1 MWHCMLGMCW
11 KWLVLLVLPNL
22 SSTYKSIQT
31 SFRIGFRWRFS
42 IVKPR
47 PYPHTLDH
55 PTMQKIV
62 NWFFSSLH
70 MGLPWSLYPK
80 DTSFEWSKLIS
91 CFFFICSFSL
101 GFTRLK
107 LMKVVVT
114 CLLPK
119 QVYEEW
125 DEGVLWCN
133 LDGSFDMLRLVCLL

>member
-1 MWHCMLGMCW
+1 
-11 KWLVLLVLPNL
+11 
-22 SSTYKSIQT
+22 
-31 SFRIGFRWRFS
+31 
-42 IVKPR
+42 
-47 PYPHTLDH
+47 
-55 PTMQKIV
+55 
-62 NWFFSSLH
+62 
-70 MGLPWSLYPK
+70 
-80 DTSFEWSKLIS
+80 LIS